1 MSDESSVS
9 GKLWE
14 AGNIKDQPACRN
26 RLSVIILSALKNG
39 TYLLTNLSENF
50 SMTLILLVS
59 LFIFFNF
66 TSYSTCTIAFYKMI
80 SKAYNICILCTQR
93 LMIHQIFLLAHNWPK
108 CMWQKLSFPPAS
120 LSENCSCFGTD
131 NVHGKI
137 SVHIFAPNRG
147 YCLHIPAKRYPN
159 VIATPTLTNTPS
171 FL

>member
-1 MSDESSVS
+1 MGYNVQ
-9 GKLWE
+9 
-14 AGNIKDQPACRN
+14 AAIKFWH
-26 RLSVIILSALKNG
+26 I
-39 TYLLTNLSENF
+39 YLQICQRAF

-59 LFIFFNF
+59 LFIFL
-66 TSYSTCTIAFYKMI
+66 
-80 SKAYNICILCTQR
+80 ILPDIPLVLLHFIKWYLKHICTQR
-93 LMIHQIFLLAHNWPK
+93 LMIHQIFLLAHSWPK
-108 CMWQKLSFPPAS
+108 CTWQKLTVFCQ
-120 LSENCSCFGTD
+120 LHYQKTVSCFGTD